1 MKNKDKAKEQLID
14 ELGELNQQISE
25 LEKSE
30 TEREGAGEALWETKL
45 RYRTLYKN
53 APVGIGLATLDG
65 QVIFGNKAMY
75 NITGYSEEESRNINL
90 KDTYNNQKE
99 RDLLLKSLKKEGFVR
114 DFGVELKR
122 KDGTPYYASLTIN
135 PFTLNGKKV
144 LLTVCEDISERKRE
158 EEERR
163 KYYDSHEKKVKE
175 HICKFK
181 FATEKFCH
189 HITERQRAEEKL
201 KQREQMLEASEK
213 ELKNFSRKILSIR
226 EEEKKNLSA
235 KLHDEVGSVAVA
247 FGSYLTTI
255 EEETKNKNLKNV
267 LEATAKSKSMLKK
280 FVSRLKKIAA
290 DLRPPNLDI
299 IDLPDALR
307 EYFSDV
313 SEQANLKIDFRVNTD
328 KKKLNDNVAII
339 LYRIVHEATNNIIK
353 HANATEVKIT
363 LYCRGNKLKLN
374 VFDNGKGFDT
384 KKNLKIAKIHMGLRG
399 MREMVESLDGTLNIK
414 SAPGKGTEIS
424 ITLLT
429 IRKDKS

>member
-14 ELGELNQQISE
+14 ELGELKQQISE

-30 TEREGAGEALWETKL
+30 TQRERAEEALWETKL

-65 QVIFGNKAMY
+65 QILSCNEAMCQ
-75 NITGYSEEESRNINL
+75 ITGYSEEKSRKINL
-90 KDTYNNQKE
+90 KDTYNSQKE

-122 KDGTPYYASLTIN
+122 KDGTPYYASLTIS
-135 PFTLNGKKV
+135 PFTLNGKKA
-144 LLTVCEDISERKRE
+144 LLTVCEDISERKRAE
-158 EEERR
+158 EELR
-163 KYYDSHEKKVKE
+163 KYCESLEKKVGERIGKL
-175 HICKFK
+175 KL
-181 FATEKFCH
+181 AAEKLRQ
-189 HITERQRAEEKL
+189 HITERKRAEEKL
-201 KQREQMLEASEK
+201 KQHKQMLEASER
-213 ELKNFSRKILSIR
+213 ELKNFSHRILSIR

-235 KLHDEVGSVAVA
+235 ILHDEVGSMAVA

-255 EEETKNKNLKNV
+255 EEETNNKNLKNM
-267 LEATAKSKSMLKK
+267 LEATVKSKSMLKK

-290 DLRPPNLDI
+290 DLRPPDLDI
-299 IDLPDALR
+299 IGLPDALGK
-307 EYFSDV
+307 YFSDV
-313 SEQANLKIDFRVNTD
+313 AEQANLKIDFRVNMH

-339 LYRIVHEATNNIIK
+339 LYRIVHEAFNNIIK

-374 VFDNGKGFDT
+374 IFDNGKGFDT
-384 KKNLKIAKIHMGLRG
+384 EKRLKRAKIHMGLRG
-399 MREMVESLDGTLNIK
+399 MREMVESLDGTFNIK

-429 IRKDKS
+429 IRKDEP

>member
-30 TEREGAGEALWETKL
+30 TEREWAEEALWETKL

-65 QVIFGNKAMY
+65 QILSCNEAMY
-75 NITGYSEEESRNINL
+75 KITGYSEEESRNINL
-90 KDTYNNQKE
+90 RDTYNNQKE
-99 RDLLLKSLKKEGFVR
+99 RDLLLKNLKKEGFVR
-114 DFGVELKR
+114 DFEVELKR
-122 KDGTPYYASLTIN
+122 KDGTPYYASLTIS

-144 LLTVCEDISERKRE
+144 LLTVSKDISERKQTE
-158 EEERR
+158 EELRE
-163 KYYDSHEKKVKE
+163 YCEILEKKVEERIGKL
-175 HICKFK
+175 K
-181 FATEKFCH
+181 FATEKLQQ
-189 HITERQRAEEKL
+189 HISERKRAEEKL
-201 KQREQMLEASEK
+201 KQHEQMLEASER
-213 ELKNFSRKILSIR
+213 ELKNFSHKILSIR

-235 KLHDEVGSVAVA
+235 ILHDEVGSMAVA

-255 EEETKNKNLKNV
+255 EEEIKNKNSKNV
-267 LEATAKSKSMLKK
+267 LEATAKSRSMLKK

-290 DLRPPNLDI
+290 DLRPPDLDI
-299 IDLPDALR
+299 IGLPDALR

-313 SEQANLKIDFRVNTD
+313 SEQANLKIDFRVNMD
-328 KKKLNDNVAII
+328 KKKLNDDVAII
-339 LYRIVHEATNNIIK
+339 LYRIVHEAFNNIIK
-353 HANATEVKIT
+353 HANATKVKIT

-384 KKNLKIAKIHMGLRG
+384 EKRLKRAKIHMGLRG
-399 MREMVESLDGTLNIK
+399 MREMVESLDGTFNIK

-429 IRKDKS
+429 IRKDES